1 MEWKRN
7 MIANM
12 ESGRRDIR
20 MSDFLMISKA
30 PNIPPERL
38 PRFALIASQT
48 YPN

>member
-1 MEWKRN
+1 

-30 PNIPPERL
+30 PNIPLSDCHVL
-38 PRFALIASQT
+38 P
-48 YPN
+48 